1 MATLTFDY
9 AESTAVLGMLANQP
23 EPGTYDLCAR
33 HAEAT
38 SVPRGWS
45 VIRLPQEPARRD
57 EETVDDEL
65 LALANAVREI
75 GLRHDSGPPEPVH
88 PEPPIQEGVR
98 AGHLRL
104 IIDE

>member
-9 AESTAVLGMLANQP
+9 AESTAVLGTLATQS
-23 EPGTYDLCAR
+23 EPGAYDLCAR

-38 SVPRGWS
+38 SVPRGWN
-45 VIRLPQEPARRD
+45 VIRLPREEVRRTED
-57 EETVDDEL
+57 TVDDEL

-75 GLRHDSGPPEPVH
+75 GLRHDSGPPEPIH
-88 PEPPIQEGVR
+88 PEPPVHDGVR

-104 IIDE
+104 ILDE